1 MSKSSYWAKGSKF
14 PRFDQLDR
22 NPTADV
28 VVVGG
33 GILGGRGWGDEK
45 LLLHDRSFHPNSIAN
60 CSARVSDPAGV
71 PDRRSAD
78 SHGQHWRRVSPP
90 VEAIAQAA
98 SFPKPIP
105 NDGDLRSG
113 TRSASGD
120 DAIPAMRM
128 AYSRENDIVVR
139 AMIVEAI
146 WQHRQQSVISF
157 LADALRDPAPMVWK
171 QALDGLV
178 ALASPEVMTVLR
190 SAANREIEA
199 ERRAWIE
206 EAIEQTT
213 EAIGRR

>member
-1 MSKSSYWAKGSKF
+1 
-14 PRFDQLDR
+14 
-22 NPTADV
+22 
-28 VVVGG
+28 
-33 GILGGRGWGDEK
+33 
-45 LLLHDRSFHPNSIAN
+45 
-60 CSARVSDPAGV
+60 
-71 PDRRSAD
+71 
-78 SHGQHWRRVSPP
+78 
-90 VEAIAQAA
+90 
-98 SFPKPIP
+98 
-105 NDGDLRSG
+105 
-113 TRSASGD
+113 
-120 DAIPAMRM
+120 MRM